1 MGFLNDR
8 AFYLGLVTGLLW
20 TAFGVLIVTY
30 FMSQHSLE
38 QSLKYLY
45 KKNQLGGLLSLGA
58 LINLPI
64 FFLAIRKNKIAFAS
78 GIVIFSLL
86 MVMVVAVLKINA

>member
-1 MGFLNDR
+1 MGLLKNR
-8 AFYLGLVTGLLW
+8 AFYSGLLTGLLW
-20 TAFGVLIVTY
+20 TAFGVIIVTY

-45 KKNQLGGLLSLGA
+45 KKNQLGGLLSIGA

-64 FFLAIRKNKIAFAS
+64 FFLAIRKNKMLFAS
-78 GIVIFSLL
+78 GIVVFSLL
-86 MVMVVAVLKINA
+86 MVLVVAVLKISA